1 MHNLIAQRQGQPVL
15 FLCLLTAGWLL
26 LRAATW
32 ENPLLPPAIT
42 PDLVMMGLDKIESA
56 PGHTDRRTG
65 NFGPPSIRA
74 GNGGAGAPRVAH
86 KSGRLKQ
93 IGFAALVRSGKA
105 ESGAGS
111 LHLEQAVAPRLAESL
126 GELAVASTRDQSPE
140 PTDRPVLSV
149 REDTRAASS
158 AWRIDAWLVA
168 REGRSLPTEGGS
180 RPASYGGS
188 QAGAV
193 LAYSLDRSS
202 ARRPAAYFRANRDL
216 GSDGQTDTALGL
228 RVRPL
233 AKIPIDFHAEA
244 RATHRDGST
253 ELRPAAFVA
262 GGFEQG
268 RLPMEVTARAYGQ
281 AGYVGGDFA
290 TLFADGA
297 LVAERRAVNFGP
309 GGLSLGAGAW
319 GGAQKG
325 ASRVD
330 VGPAV
335 TLNLSAA
342 GAPVR
347 LEAGYRVR
355 VAGNAAPG
363 NGGVL
368 TLSTGF

>member
-86 KSGRLKQ
+86 KTGRLKQ

-105 ESGAGS
+105 ESGAGN

-140 PTDRPVLSV
+140 PTDRPVPSV

-158 AWRIDAWLVA
+158 AWRIDAWLVV

-188 QAGAV
+188 QVGAV
-193 LAYSLDRSS
+193 LAYSLDRYS

-233 AKIPIDFHAEA
+233 AKMPIDFHAEA

-262 GGFEQG
+262 GGFEQV
-268 RLPMEVTARAYGQ
+268 RLPEVTARAYGQ

-290 TLFADGA
+290 TPFADGA
-297 LVAERRAVNFGP
+297 LVVERRAVNFGP